1 MDVWAAAAAG
11 HDQKI
16 GTTAEFLTFLQ
27 QIREEWPATQGGAA
41 DVYAPGRFLQRPDG
55 RQASTVSHLQSAA
68 ARSSVNFMRRRSARW
83 LIDRDDALASRRL
96 EEIPR

>member
-41 DVYAPGRFLQRPDG
+41 DVYAPGRFQ
-55 RQASTVSHLQSAA
+55 TTT
-68 ARSSVNFMRRRSARW
+68 
-83 LIDRDDALASRRL
+83 
-96 EEIPR
+96 